1 MATTIGEQLKKA
13 RAERD
18 LSLEQVA
25 FQTHIRLRYL
35 QALEDN
41 QFEVLPS
48 EVQGRGFLRLYA
60 DFLGISAQP
69 LLDQWAGK
77 PAPEPAEVV
86 GAAEAQETGPLPQEY
101 LTEEP
106 PAEPSYSSPPPAEE
120 PALSESRQL
129 FIEIGQKLK
138 KQREALSLSLAD
150 VERYTHIRE
159 RYLQSLE
166 AGRIDELPSTVQG
179 RGMLNNYAHFLE
191 LDTEEWM
198 LRLADGLQTRRL
210 EQVAETT
217 PEKRPFARRVAKIA
231 PGWRRFLTPDL
242 MIGGSIIVFLFLFAI
257 WSAARISAVRNA
269 ETGTTDLPPSSLL
282 LDTASGTATLSESE
296 TPVDTVISTQLPG
309 VEESAVAAVTDTTPV
324 VDNAPLQVYVV
335 AHQRAWMR
343 VISDKQTVFEGRVTP
358 GNAYQFSGNDQVEL
372 LTGNAAALQVL
383 FNQNDLGTLGVT
395 GQVVGLIFTSAG
407 VVTPTPI
414 FTATPT
420 PTSAPTITPM
430 PSPTV
435 PTVTITPYIP

>member
-13 RAERD
+13 RAERN

-77 PAPEPAEVV
+77 PAPEPEEVIR
-86 GAAEAQETGPLPQEY
+86 AAEAQEAEPLPQED
-101 LTEEP
+101 LAEEP
-106 PAEPSYSSPPPAEE
+106 PAEPSYSSPPAAEE
-120 PALSESRQL
+120 PVLSESQQL

-191 LDTEEWM
+191 LDTEELM
-198 LRLADGLQTRRL
+198 LHLANGLQTRRL
-210 EQVAETT
+210 EQVTETT

-257 WSAARISAVRNA
+257 WSAARISAMRNA
-269 ETGTTDLPPSSLL
+269 ETDTTDLPPSSLL

-309 VEESAVAAVTDTTPV
+309 VEESAVADTTEVTPV

-383 FNQNDLGTLGVT
+383 FNQNDLGTLGIT

>member
-1 MATTIGEQLKKA
+1 
-13 RAERD
+13 
-18 LSLEQVA
+18 
-25 FQTHIRLRYL
+25 
-35 QALEDN
+35 
-41 QFEVLPS
+41 
-48 EVQGRGFLRLYA
+48 
-60 DFLGISAQP
+60 
-69 LLDQWAGK
+69 
-77 PAPEPAEVV
+77 
-86 GAAEAQETGPLPQEY
+86 
-101 LTEEP
+101 
-106 PAEPSYSSPPPAEE
+106 
-120 PALSESRQL
+120 
-129 FIEIGQKLK
+129 
-138 KQREALSLSLAD
+138 
-150 VERYTHIRE
+150 
-159 RYLQSLE
+159 
-166 AGRIDELPSTVQG
+166 
-179 RGMLNNYAHFLE
+179 
-191 LDTEEWM
+191 M

-217 PEKRPFARRVAKIA
+217 PEKRPFARRVANIA

-242 MIGGSIIVFLFLFAI
+242 MIGGTIIVFLFLFAI

>member
-1 MATTIGEQLKKA
+1 MAITIGEQLKKA

-35 QALEDN
+35 QALEND

-69 LLDQWAGK
+69 LLDQWPGK
-77 PAPEPAEVV
+77 PAPEPAETVE
-86 GAAEAQETGPLPQEY
+86 AAEPQETGPLPQE
-101 LTEEP
+101 
-106 PAEPSYSSPPPAEE
+106 SPAEE
-120 PALSESRQL
+120 PPDEPTRFSPPAAEEPTPSASRQL

-191 LDTEEWM
+191 LDTEELT

-210 EQVAETT
+210 EQAAETT
-217 PEKRPFARRVAKIA
+217 PEKRPFVRRAAKVA
-231 PGWRRFLTPDL
+231 PGWQRFLTPDL

-269 ETGTTDLPPSSLL
+269 ETDTTNLPPSSLL
-282 LDTASGTATLSESE
+282 LDTASEAATSGETE
-296 TPVDTVISTQLPG
+296 TPADTVISTQLPG
-309 VEESAVAAVTDTTPV
+309 AAESAMAAVTDTTPL
-324 VDNAPLQVYVV
+324 VDDAPLQVYIV

-343 VISDKQTVFEGRVTP
+343 VISDKKIVFEGRVTP
-358 GNAYQFSGNDQVEL
+358 GNAYPFSGNDQVEL

-395 GQVVGLIFTSAG
+395 GQVVSLIFTSAG
-407 VVTPTPI
+407 VITPTPM

-420 PTSAPTITPM
+420 PTSAPTITPL